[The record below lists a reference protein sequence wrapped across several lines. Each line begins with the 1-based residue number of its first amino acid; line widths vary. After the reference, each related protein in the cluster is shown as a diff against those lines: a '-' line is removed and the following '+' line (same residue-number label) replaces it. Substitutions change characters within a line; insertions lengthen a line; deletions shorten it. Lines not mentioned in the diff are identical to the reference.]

1 MSIRLAACNHVQ
13 KTWKIKGRFV
23 VNRSF
28 FLPSDMV
35 YFKSYAVKK
44 LKKLSVYR
52 ILFKIYHIVKE

>member
-13 KTWKIKGRFV
+13 KPWKIKGRFV

-44 LKKLSVYR
+44 LKNQAYIEFYLKFITL
-52 ILFKIYHIVKE
+52 

>member
-1 MSIRLAACNHVQ
+1 MSIWLAACNHVQ
-13 KTWKIKGRFV
+13 KPWKIKGRFV

-44 LKKLSVYR
+44 LKK
-52 ILFKIYHIVKE
+52 FKRTVNLA